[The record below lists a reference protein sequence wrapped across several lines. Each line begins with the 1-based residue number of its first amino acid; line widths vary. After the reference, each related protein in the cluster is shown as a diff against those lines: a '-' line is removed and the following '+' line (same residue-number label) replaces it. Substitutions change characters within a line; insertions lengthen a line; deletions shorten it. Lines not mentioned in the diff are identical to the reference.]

1 MRTNYVLFIT
11 VLAIGAAVLVCGCTG
26 PTGGDAP
33 NQTNGTP
40 AETPA
45 GENLTIDEVV
55 VRDGNFSILI
65 QALDAAG
72 LEGALTGPGPY
83 TVFAPTDEAF
93 GRLPETVMEELF
105 DDPKGNLAE
114 ILLYHM
120 APDRYTA
127 SDLAAN
133 DTIATIQGNP
143 AAIGAS
149 GGKVTVNGAE
159 VVRAD
164 MLAANGVV
172 HAIDAV
178 MIPPDVTLQAMNE
191 TAAGVAANTTG

>member
-1 MRTNYVLFIT
+1 MQANYALFIT
-11 VLAIGAAVLVCGCTG
+11 VLAIGATVLVCGCTDL
-26 PTGGDAP
+26 TGDDGL
-33 NQTNGTP
+33 NRTNGTP
-40 AETPA
+40 VEAPA
-45 GENLTIDEVV
+45 GENLTIIELLDQ
-55 VRDGNFSILI
+55 DGNFSTLL

-72 LEGALTGPGPY
+72 LEKTFAGPGPY

-93 GRLPETVMEELF
+93 GRLPDTMMEELF

-120 APDRYTA
+120 APDEYTA

-133 DTIATIQGNP
+133 DTVATVQGNP
-143 AAIGAS
+143 VTVGVS
-149 GGKVTVNGAE
+149 GGNVAVNDAE
-159 VVRAD
+159 VIRAD

-191 TAAGVAANTTG
+191 TAANATANATG